1 MKSFLSFFFT
11 ISWQSRIEAE
21 KGRKKNKNKF
31 PRMHFL
37 FWGLPAVNSWLL
49 KSLVTWRR
57 TKGQMVQRVLYQSR
71 KLSWHR
77 SVLVGNDD
85 ARTVGAIRR
94 DLSRRQ
100 CQKLLRP
107 LLDDKYGDWVL
118 TINTRNQRRLFFLQL
133 FNGLTRSQ
141 KNSPGE
147 CQRIIRNLIL
157 FPVSQKLG
165 SFAQKTY
172 THTHTD

>member
-1 MKSFLSFFFT
+1 MKSFLSFFFHYHLAKPD
-11 ISWQSRIEAE
+11 WSR
-21 KGRKKNKNKF
+21 KRKKKIINKF

-37 FWGLPAVNSWLL
+37 FWGFPVVNSWLL

-147 CQRIIRNLIL
+147 CQRIIRNLIQL
-157 FPVSQKLG
+157 PVSQKLG